1 MNRIIVDVREPEEYE
16 RLHIDGAVNMPP
28 SEIMAGA
35 PQLSNTPKDTEIIL
49 YCVSGSRSNVATNI
63 LRSHGFTNL
72 INGINAQQVSVK
84 FKLPLISQ

>member
-16 RLHIDGAVNMPP
+16 RLHVEGAINMPP

-35 PQLSNTPKDTEIIL
+35 PQLVDTPKDSEIIL

-63 LRSHGFTNL
+63 LHTQGFTNL
-72 INGINAQQVSVK
+72 INGVNAQQVSAK
-84 FKLPLISQ
+84 YGIKLING